1 MNNSVFGK
9 TMQNVRGRRDVKL
22 VVSEERRKKLV
33 SEPNYNSCKHFS
45 NNLMAIEMR
54 KTRIY
59 MDKPIAVGQAV
70 LNISKTL
77 MYEFY
82 YDYLR
87 LKYHDKIKIC
97 YMDTDSFI
105 LHIISNDF
113 IKPSATTLIGGLI
126 LQSIVKK

>member
-59 MDKPIAVGQAV
+59 MDKLIAVGQAV

-105 LHIISNDF
+105 LHIKSNDF

>member
-1 MNNSVFGK
+1 M
-9 TMQNVRGRRDVKL
+9 
-22 VVSEERRKKLV
+22 ERRKKLV
-33 SEPNYNSCKHFS
+33 SEPNHNSCKHFS

-59 MDKPIAVGQAV
+59 MDKPMAVGQAALNAV
-70 LNISKTL
+70 LNSKIL
-77 MYEFY
+77 MYKFY

-105 LHIISNDF
+105 LHIKLNDF
-113 IKPSATTLIGGLI
+113 IKTSAATLIGDLI
-126 LQSIVKK
+126 LQNIVKK